1 MAVMGSRVGIDEND
15 NSAKLRAERRIFEAE
30 KAEASALQ
38 QREKTADVGR
48 AAMISPAPKPTVPY
62 LPEREEEGPLGE
74 IMKAAPT
81 GVQTAYERMPIEERP
96 IELIRGTERT
106 YWSPGTRQEYGDIR
120 TAMTGFKPRPDAERR
135 DAGVATDMTL
145 NQKVIAGLAER
156 KFGFEQSQAM
166 LDYVD
171 EKVESAAILMR
182 DKGKVLT
189 QDQTILKRG
198 KASVDW
204 INATNISDA
213 DKRAMISQI
222 PYERGKKDK
231 TGEILWYNAY
241 GKPVKAETTAR
252 ADIEIEPFPEV
263 PPPTFDARATA
274 APAPAAEE
282 PVATIIDRPYATWQS
297 RMKKTPQQGFKEI
310 GESLDTLGLNTED
323 FEAAGKLYKNI
334 GTKAWGGYLDFFG
347 KALESQ
353 RKATARLGGTR

>member
-1 MAVMGSRVGIDEND
+1 MAVIGSRIGIDEKD

-38 QREKTADVGR
+38 QRKETADVGR

-62 LPEREEEGPLGE
+62 LPEAEEEGPLGE
-74 IMKAAPT
+74 IMKASPA
-81 GVQTAYERMPIEERP
+81 GMQTAYERMPIEERP

-120 TAMTGFKPRPDAERR
+120 TAMTGFKPRPEAERR

-145 NQKVIAGLAER
+145 NQKVIADLAER

-171 EKVESAAILMR
+171 EKVESAAVLMR
-182 DKGKVLT
+182 DKGKALT

-204 INATNISDA
+204 INAANISDA
-213 DKRAMISQI
+213 DKKAMISRI

-241 GKPVKAETTAR
+241 GKPVKTEPTVR
-252 ADIEIEPFPEV
+252 ADVEPETLPEV
-263 PPPTFDARATA
+263 PTPTLDDREMPTPGLSEEKLAAVTKTA
-274 APAPAAEE
+274 AQRAA
-282 PVATIIDRPYATWQS
+282 VAARLREIHE
-297 RMKKTPQQGFKEI
+297 KKTQPPMI
-310 GESLDTLGLNTED
+310 GARTLGK
-323 FEAAGKLYKNI
+323 FK
-334 GTKAWGGYLDFFG
+334 KAWGEREESPYVETPAGLRGY
-347 KALESQ
+347 
-353 RKATARLGGTR
+353 R

>member
-120 TAMTGFKPRPDAERR
+120 TAMTGFKPRPEAERR
-135 DAGVATDMTL
+135 DVGVATGMTPYQQATL
-145 NQKVIAGLAER
+145 GLRGEEL
-156 KFGFEQSQAM
+156 GFKQSQAE
-166 LDYVD
+166 LDY
-171 EKVESAAILMR
+171 IT
-182 DKGKVLT
+182 KGLETRFASMADMEQQPT
-189 QDQTILKRG
+189 QDQITSETG
-198 KASVDW
+198 KLRNEW
-204 INATNISDA
+204 IKANYSPKEAKSLIAQTPIELRPN
-213 DKRAMISQI
+213 K
-222 PYERGKKDK
+222 K
-231 TGEILWYNAY
+231 TGELRWFNAY
-241 GKPVKAETTAR
+241 GKPIKTEAIAKPAAE
-252 ADIEIEPFPEV
+252 ADELPDV
-263 PPPTFDARATA
+263 PAITFDPRTEI
-274 APAPAAEE
+274 APELREEAPAA
-282 PVATIIDRPYATWQS
+282 IIDRPYATWQS

-310 GESLDTLGLNTED
+310 GEALDTMGLSAED
-323 FEAAGKLYKNI
+323 FETAGKLYKNI

-353 RKATARLGGTR
+353 RKATARLGGAR